1 MLLNNL
7 DMGIALFSLDESEI
21 LANPKRKSFHF
32 TF

>member
-7 DMGIALFSLDESEI
+7 DMGLALFSLDESEI
-21 LANPKRKSFHF
+21 LANPNKKNFHF